1 MYNYYYSLGAA
12 TSVHSSTFQ
21 SNEAE
26 LKSDDINKTMESESS
41 IQEDQ
46 IQSINNLE
54 ESARSKQQKE
64 IKLYKEVTTLIKRK
78 TTIER
83 KVANFMLAGLPG
95 NGKTTFLDRLL
106 GRPIQNFYASTGL
119 ADDIAVVDA
128 GAIVDIDAITADY
141 HSAFVAD
148 ESNWM
153 LLENLDVSFNLKE
166 FLELDESE
174 ELSCIEMEKNT
185 VENFLQTSASSLE
198 QHDPTLS
205 QHVKEVLQSLEIN
218 SMLDLKVKNTYYF
231 RDIGGQ
237 MEFQECISLFIYGP
251 SIFIFVFNANIDI
264 EKKQIVRYRM
274 GEDKIINEYQSS
286 ISTKDALLQCLA
298 SISSMENTAEQH
310 STKSITPLVLIV
322 GTHID
327 LLGPDADIKVKEI
340 DENIDTLICSHHFQ
354 EFVQYA
360 DKKSNK
366 VIFPVNNTSENMD
379 DIMKVRRQIDRI
391 LLRSEFTIDYP
402 ISYLMV
408 CLELHRMNNT
418 VLTLSKFQEI
428 AAKYEIEEDS
438 VTNLLR
444 FLHFKVGIIQY
455 FEVDGLK
462 ELVVVKPQVLFKKV
476 TDLVEKTFLSS
487 SSTLKS
493 SEEDEFLKKGILKA
507 EAFESILSENDH
519 MSSKEFIKFLL
530 HLRMM
535 VSFVDHNG
543 VMKYFIPAV
552 LNHAPKSHTEEE
564 SRISTLS
571 ITFDRTHC
579 PKGLFAMLV
588 THLMSPANNFGNEM
602 TFKLLDK
609 QIYQDQVAFKFH
621 LNDKVI
627 IKMCLSHLEVKLF
640 PNMGNYDYS
649 PVMSVSQR
657 CTLLRKI
664 IEKCINSSLT
674 YLHYSV
680 EKLKPMPS
688 LRCKTDKCDEL
699 HKVGRH
705 IMEGKYFLECGYSC
719 YYLPESA
726 QYWYSEGTVF

>member
-1 MYNYYYSLGAA
+1 M
-12 TSVHSSTFQ
+12 Q

-26 LKSDDINKTMESESS
+26 LISDDQSITMQSELS

-46 IQSINNLE
+46 IHVTNKFE
-54 ESARSKQQKE
+54 ETARSE
-64 IKLYKEVTTLIKRK
+64 LYRDVTSLIKRK
-78 TTIER
+78 TAIER
-83 KVANFMLAGLPG
+83 KLANFMLAGLPG

-205 QHVKEVLQSLEIN
+205 QHVKEVLQPLEIN

-298 SISSMENTAEQH
+298 SISSMENTEQH

-340 DENIDTLICSHHFQ
+340 DDNIDTLICSHHFQ

-360 DKKSNK
+360 EKKFNK

-428 AAKYEIEEDS
+428 AAQYEIEEDS

-507 EAFESILSENDH
+507 EVFESILSENDH

-552 LNHAPKSHTEEE
+552 LSHAPKAHTEEE
-564 SRISTLS
+564 SKISTLC
-571 ITFDRTHC
+571 ITFDCGHC

-588 THLMSPANNFGNEM
+588 THLMTPVNNFGSEM
-602 TFKLLDK
+602 TFKLLDQ

-627 IKMCLSHLEVKLF
+627 LKMCLSHLEVKLF

-657 CTLLRKI
+657 CTSLRKI
-664 IEKCINSSLT
+664 IEKSINSSLT

-680 EKLKPMPS
+680 EKVKPMPS

-699 HKVGRH
+699 HKVGRR
-705 IMEGKYFLECGYSC
+705 MEGKYFLECGYSC